1 MTLPKLHHY
10 VPQFYLRLFANED
23 GYLWVYDKNTQKVF
37 RTTPATIAAE
47 TYFYRVPEFI
57 GTPQDS
63 LFLEKQFSTI
73 EADASIIIAR
83 WLEKMQS
90 LKPKEKMEIPLAE
103 RQLFSFYLSL
113 QILRTADQREILSL
127 LIEEKDKYPLS
138 KSLSADERANMH
150 ARVLCEP
157 GLVDKV
163 AERID
168 NSIWVFA
175 RNTTAKPFHTSDNP
189 VAFKTHNNR
198 MWLKGPNILM
208 PGAYAVFPLSPTVVL
223 YCKDQEQWK
232 QVKAFADCLSP
243 VEFTEGMVDHE
254 NSGQVFM
261 ASRFIISP
269 KDDFEYAKEFVKSI
283 GTDMYAD
290 KQPADG

>member
-10 VPQFYLRLFANED
+10 VPQFYLRLFADED
-23 GYLWVYDKNTQKVF
+23 GYIWVYDKNTQKVF

-47 TYFYRVPEFI
+47 NYFYRVPEFI
-57 GTPQDS
+57 GTQQDP
-63 LFLEKQFSTI
+63 LFLEKQFSSI
-73 EADASIIIAR
+73 EADVSIILVNWLAR
-83 WLEKMQS
+83 LQE
-90 LKPKEKMEIPLAE
+90 LKPEEKMEIPPAE

-127 LIEEKDKYPLS
+127 LLEEKHRYP
-138 KSLSADERANMH
+138 SLPDERANLH
-150 ARVLCEP
+150 ARILCEP
-157 GLVDKV
+157 GLVDEI

-168 NSIWVFA
+168 DSIWVFA
-175 RNTTAKPFHTSDNP
+175 RNATAKPFHTSDNP
-189 VAFKTHNNR
+189 VAFKTPNNR

-208 PGAYAVFPLSPTVVL
+208 PGAYAVFPLSPSAVL
-223 YCKDQEQWK
+223 YCKDQEQWQ

-243 VEFTEGMVDHE
+243 VELTEGMVDHE

-269 KDDFEYAKEFVKSI
+269 QDDFEFAKEFVKSI

-290 KQPADG
+290 KEPEEG